1 MGGTFLAI
9 IIAYFKAKKI
19 DSVHSSTFFTT
30 VLDYTHPGE
39 LGIFFNEA
47 TINYI
52 KEDIKL
58 KGYFD
63 GKYLSNSKLLPCYWK
78 TKIILCFNSNDKRE
92 IRKT

>member
-1 MGGTFLAI
+1 MHGRYIPCYNYCLLQS
-9 IIAYFKAKKI
+9 KKI
-19 DSVHSSTFFTT
+19 DSVHSATFFTT
-30 VLDYTHPGE
+30 LLDYTHPGE

-63 GKYLSNSKLLPCYWK
+63 G
-78 TKIILCFNSNDKRE
+78 
-92 IRKT
+92 